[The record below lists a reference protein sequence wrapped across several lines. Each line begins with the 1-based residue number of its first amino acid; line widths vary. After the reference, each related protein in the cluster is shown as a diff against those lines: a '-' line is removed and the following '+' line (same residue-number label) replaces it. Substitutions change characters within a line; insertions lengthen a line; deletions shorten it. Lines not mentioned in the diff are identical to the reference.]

1 MEFMTITLIDEAR
14 YDAEMDE
21 TVLPAL
27 RNCMAEGWMEPAVV
41 DWDDNMLPK
50 LEHPGRLHYYC
61 YDEHKFDALREIGA
75 SGVFRG
81 AVVISHGFTEFGRK
95 YSEMVWY
102 FLLAGYSVRGFAHR
116 GPGHSTQDIRNPSL
130 VWIDHCRRYE
140 ADFATLARDVGRDEA

>member
-41 DWDDNMLPK
+41 DWDGNMLPK

-61 YDEHKFDALREIGA
+61 YDAHKFDTLREDGA

-95 YSEMVWY
+95 WCGTSYWPAIPYACSNIEDM
-102 FLLAGYSVRGFAHR
+102 AIPR
-116 GPGHSTQDIRNPSL
+116 T
-130 VWIDHCRRYE
+130 
-140 ADFATLARDVGRDEA
+140 T

>member
-1 MEFMTITLIDEAR
+1 MTITLIDEAR

-27 RNCMAEGWMEPAVV
+27 RNCMTEGWMEPAVV

-61 YDEHKFDALREIGA
+61 YDAHKFDALRENGA

-81 AVVISHGFTEFGRK
+81 AVVISHGFTNSDANTAKWCGTS
-95 YSEMVWY
+95 YWPAIPYACSN
-102 FLLAGYSVRGFAHR
+102 
-116 GPGHSTQDIRNPSL
+116 I
-130 VWIDHCRRYE
+130 
-140 ADFATLARDVGRDEA
+140 ADMAIPRTT